1 MIRSFINK
9 YRNVSLL
16 YIILFFSVI
25 LLLLVALLVNQKFRA
40 TAYNFSKVHDG
51 HELINELNE
60 VQSALTTIGTEVRTY
75 IITGPK
81 ARHPDLVHYR
91 QVAMSRINRIATL
104 TRDPHQMQ
112 VLDSLRMNIDS
123 RFDIWGHMMVISKD
137 SLLSIDAQQQIETYA
152 LINNI
157 INQIT
162 ELRKYGSNMVY
173 DHLEDT
179 EANIQ
184 LTGIIALLV
193 TLFCITVI
201 IFAIVRLH
209 REVNYGILMQA
220 ELSKKVKELDRTND
234 DLERFAYVAS
244 HDLHEPLR
252 KLYAFSE
259 ILIEREK
266 NLSAEGL
273 EIIRRMHTFVTR
285 MQQLID
291 DMLQFSLNLN
301 KVEKKYLDLNVLV
314 KNVINN
320 LAVKMNETNARIEVV
335 PLPDHIAGFESQI
348 TQLFQNIISNSI
360 KYSRAGVAPSIRI
373 TCSEVAGSSIEGVRP
388 IDEKRKFYKITIS
401 DNGIGFDDKYR
412 EKIFVIF
419 QRLHGKSEYSGSGIG
434 LATAKR
440 VVDNHNGYISAHG
453 EENKGADFNIFLPV
467 E

>member
-1 MIRSFINK
+1 MLRSFFQK

-25 LLLLVALLVNQKFRA
+25 LLLLVALLVNQKFRS
-40 TAYNFSKVHDG
+40 TAYNFAKVHEG
-51 HELINELNE
+51 HELLNELND
-60 VQSALTTIGTEVRTY
+60 VQSTITKTSTEVRTFT
-75 IITGPK
+75 ITGAP
-81 ARHPDLVHYR
+81 HPDLVLYKVQMER
-91 QVAMSRINRIATL
+91 RMQRIAEL
-104 TRDPHQMQ
+104 TRDPHQMR
-112 VLDSLRMNIDS
+112 VLDTLRMNIS
-123 RFDIWGHMMVISKD
+123 TRFDMWEHMISISND
-137 SLLSIDAQQQIETYA
+137 SLKRINDQLFIETSV
-152 LINNI
+152 LTNNI
-157 INQIT
+157 LGEIMQ
-162 ELRKYGSNMVY
+162 LRKYASSVVY
-173 DHLEDT
+173 DHLDDT
-179 EANIQ
+179 ETNIR
-184 LTGIIALLV
+184 LTGFMALLV
-193 TLFCITVI
+193 TLFCISVI

-209 REVNYGILMQA
+209 REVNYGILVQA

-266 NLSAEGL
+266 NLSTEGL
-273 EIIRRMHTFVTR
+273 EIIRRMHSFVTR

-301 KVEKKYLDLNVLV
+301 KVEKKVLDLNIVV

-320 LAVKMNETNARIEVV
+320 LAVKMNETNASVEVGM
-335 PLPDHIAGFESQI
+335 LPAQVEGYESQI
-348 TQLFQNIISNSI
+348 SQLFQNIISNSI
-360 KYSRAGVAPSIRI
+360 KYSRPDVPPHIRI
-373 TCSEVAGSSIEGVRP
+373 TATEVSGSDIGSVRP
-388 IDEKRKFYKITIS
+388 IDEKKKFHKITLS

-412 EKIFVIF
+412 EKIFIIF

-440 VVDNHNGYISAHG
+440 VVDNHNGYITAHG
-453 EENKGADFNIFLPV
+453 EENKGADFNIYLPK

>member
-1 MIRSFINK
+1 MLRSFLHK

-16 YIILFFSVI
+16 YLILFFSVI
-25 LLLLVALLVNQKFRA
+25 LLLLVALVVNQKFRS
-40 TAYNFSKVHDG
+40 TAYNFSKVHEG
-51 HELINELNE
+51 NELINELND
-60 VQSALTTIGTEVRTY
+60 VQSTLTTIGTDVRTFT
-75 IITGPK
+75 IQGDH
-81 ARHPDLVHYR
+81 HPDLVLYKVHMDR
-91 QVAMSRINRIATL
+91 KLKRIAEL
-104 TRDPHQMQ
+104 IHDPRQML
-112 VLDSLRMNIDS
+112 VLDTLQMNIET
-123 RFDIWGHMMVISKD
+123 RFDIWNHMMSISPD
-137 SLLSIDAQQQIETYA
+137 SLKRVNDQLLLESSTLTNRTVGQIS
-152 LINNI
+152 
-157 INQIT
+157 
-162 ELRKYGSNMVY
+162 ELRKNASTLVY
-173 DHLEDT
+173 DHLDDT
-179 EANIQ
+179 EINIRM
-184 LTGIIALLV
+184 TGIIALLV
-193 TLFCITVI
+193 TLFCISVI

-301 KVEKKYLDLNVLV
+301 KVEKKVLDLNVLV

-320 LAVKMNETNARIEVV
+320 LAVKMNETNASVEVAT
-335 PLPDHIAGFESQI
+335 LPAQISGYESQI
-348 TQLFQNIISNSI
+348 SQLFQNIVSNSI
-360 KYSRAGVAPSIRI
+360 KYSRPGVAPHIRI
-373 TCSEVAGSSIEGVRP
+373 TCTEVAGTEIESVRP

-440 VVDNHNGYISAHG
+440 VVDNHNGYITAHG
-453 EENKGADFNIFLPV
+453 EENKGADFNIYLPK

>member
-1 MIRSFINK
+1 MLRALFHK

-16 YIILFFSVI
+16 YIILFFSVV
-25 LLLLVALLVNQKFRA
+25 LLLLVALLVNQKFRS
-40 TAYNFSKVHDG
+40 TAYNFSKVHEG
-51 HELINELNE
+51 HALINELND
-60 VQSALTTIGTEVRTY
+60 VQSNLTTISSEVRRYT
-75 IITGPK
+75 ITGSP
-81 ARHPDLVHYR
+81 HPDLVLY
-91 QVAMSRINRIATL
+91 QVQMGRKINRISEL
-104 TRDPHQMQ
+104 THDPHQKLI
-112 VLDSLRMNIDS
+112 LDTLRMNIDS
-123 RFDIWGHMMVISKD
+123 RFDIWTMMMSISSD
-137 SLLSIDAQQQIETYA
+137 SLKKVNDQLFLEGSGLA
-152 LINNI
+152 NNI
-157 INQIT
+157 VS
-162 ELRKYGSNMVY
+162 ELSQLRRYASTLVY
-173 DHLEDT
+173 DHLDDT
-179 EANIQ
+179 ELNIRM
-184 LTGIIALLV
+184 TGIIALLV
-193 TLFCITVI
+193 TVFCISVI

-259 ILIEREK
+259 ILVEREK

-291 DMLQFSLNLN
+291 DMLQFSLNIN
-301 KVEKKYLDLNVLV
+301 KIEKQDLDLNVIMR
-314 KNVINN
+314 NVINN
-320 LAVKMNETNARIEVV
+320 LAVKMNESNASVEVAA
-335 PLPDHIAGFESQI
+335 LPDHIHAYESQI
-348 TQLFQNIISNSI
+348 SQLFQNIISNSI
-360 KYSRAGVAPSIRI
+360 KYARAGVPPHIRI
-373 TCSEVAGSSIEGVRP
+373 TCSEVTGGQIESVRP
-388 IDEKRKFYKITIS
+388 MDEKKKFYKVTIS

-440 VVDNHNGYISAHG
+440 VVDNHNGYITAHG
-453 EENKGADFNIFLPV
+453 EENKGSDFNIYLPK

>member
-1 MIRSFINK
+1 MLRSFFQK

-25 LLLLVALLVNQKFRA
+25 LLLLVALLVNQKFRS
-40 TAYNFSKVHDG
+40 TAYNFSKVHQG
-51 HELINELNE
+51 HELLNELND
-60 VQSALTTIGTEVRTY
+60 VQITITKTATEVRTFT
-75 IITGPK
+75 IKGAP
-81 ARHPDLVHYR
+81 HPDLVLYKVQMDR
-91 QVAMSRINRIATL
+91 RMQRIAEL

-112 VLDSLRMNIDS
+112 VLDTLRMNIS
-123 RFDIWGHMMVISKD
+123 TRFDMWEHMISISND
-137 SLLSIDAQQQIETYA
+137 SLKRINDQLFIQTSLLT
-152 LINNI
+152 NNI
-157 INQIT
+157 LGEIMQ
-162 ELRKYGSNMVY
+162 LRKYASSIVY
-173 DHLEDT
+173 DHLDDT
-179 EANIQ
+179 ETNIR
-184 LTGIIALLV
+184 LTGFMALLV
-193 TLFCITVI
+193 TLFCISVI

-209 REVNYGILMQA
+209 REVNYGILVQA

-266 NLSAEGL
+266 NLSTEGL
-273 EIIRRMHTFVTR
+273 EIIRRMHSFVTR

-301 KVEKKYLDLNVLV
+301 KVEKKVLDLNVVV

-320 LAVKMNETNARIEVV
+320 LAVKMNETNAGVEVGI
-335 PLPDHIAGFESQI
+335 LPAQVEGYESQI
-348 TQLFQNIISNSI
+348 SQLFQNIISNSI
-360 KYSRAGVAPSIRI
+360 KYSRPGVPPHIRI
-373 TCSEVAGSSIEGVRP
+373 TATEVSGSDIESVRP
-388 IDEKRKFYKITIS
+388 IDEKKKFHKITLS

-412 EKIFVIF
+412 EKIFIIF

-440 VVDNHNGYISAHG
+440 VVDNHNGYITAHG
-453 EENKGADFNIFLPV
+453 EENKGADFNIYLPK

>member
-1 MIRSFINK
+1 MLRSFFQK

-25 LLLLVALLVNQKFRA
+25 LLLLVALLVNQKFRS
-40 TAYNFSKVHDG
+40 TAYNFSKVHQG
-51 HELINELNE
+51 HELLNELND
-60 VQSALTTIGTEVRTY
+60 VQITITKTATEVRTFT
-75 IITGPK
+75 IKSAP
-81 ARHPDLVHYR
+81 HPDLVLYKVQMDR
-91 QVAMSRINRIATL
+91 RMQRIAEL

-112 VLDSLRMNIDS
+112 VLDTLRMNIS
-123 RFDIWGHMMVISKD
+123 TRFDMWEHMISISND
-137 SLLSIDAQQQIETYA
+137 SLVRINDQLFIETSV
-152 LINNI
+152 LTNNI
-157 INQIT
+157 LGEIMQ
-162 ELRKYGSNMVY
+162 LRKYASSVVY
-173 DHLEDT
+173 DHLDDT
-179 EANIQ
+179 EANIR
-184 LTGIIALLV
+184 LTGFMALLV
-193 TLFCITVI
+193 TLFCISVI

-209 REVNYGILMQA
+209 REVNYGILVQA

-266 NLSAEGL
+266 NLSTEGL
-273 EIIRRMHTFVTR
+273 EIIRRMHSFVTR

-301 KVEKKYLDLNVLV
+301 KVEKKVLDLNVVV

-320 LAVKMNETNARIEVV
+320 LAVKMNETNAGVEVGI
-335 PLPDHIAGFESQI
+335 LPAQVEGYESQI
-348 TQLFQNIISNSI
+348 SQLFQNIISNSI
-360 KYSRAGVAPSIRI
+360 KYSRPGVPPHIRI
-373 TCSEVAGSSIEGVRP
+373 TATEVSGSDIESVRP
-388 IDEKRKFYKITIS
+388 IDEKKKFHKITLS

-412 EKIFVIF
+412 EKIFIIF

-440 VVDNHNGYISAHG
+440 VVDNHNGYITAHG
-453 EENKGADFNIFLPV
+453 EENKGADFNIYLPK

>member
-1 MIRSFINK
+1 MIRSLFQK

-25 LLLLVALLVNQKFRA
+25 LLLLVALVVNQKFRS
-40 TAYNFSKVHDG
+40 TAYNFSKVHQG
-51 HELINELNE
+51 HELLNELND
-60 VQSALTTIGTEVRTY
+60 VQTTLTKTATEVRTFT
-75 IITGPK
+75 ITGAP
-81 ARHPDLVHYR
+81 HPDLVLYKVQMTR
-91 QVAMSRINRIATL
+91 RMQRIAEL
-104 TRDPHQMQ
+104 THDPHQML
-112 VLDSLRMNIDS
+112 VLDTLRMNIAT
-123 RFDIWGHMMVISKD
+123 RFDIWEHMMSISDD
-137 SLLSIDAQQQIETYA
+137 SLKRINDHLFIEASVLTNSILEEVSQIRRYA
-152 LINNI
+152 SSI
-157 INQIT
+157 
-162 ELRKYGSNMVY
+162 VY
-173 DHLEDT
+173 DHLDDT
-179 EANIQ
+179 ESNIR
-184 LTGIIALLV
+184 LTGFIALLV
-193 TLFCITVI
+193 TLFCISVI

-209 REVNYGILMQA
+209 HAVNYGMLVQA
-220 ELSKKVKELDRTND
+220 ELSKKVKELDQTND

-266 NLSAEGL
+266 NLSIEGL

-301 KVEKKYLDLNVLV
+301 KVEKVMLDLNAVV

-320 LAVKMNETNARIEVV
+320 LAVKMNETNASIEVAM
-335 PLPDHIAGFESQI
+335 LPAQVEGYESQI
-348 TQLFQNIISNSI
+348 NQLFQNIISNSI
-360 KYSRAGVAPSIRI
+360 KYSRPGVPPHIRI
-373 TCSEVAGSSIEGVRP
+373 TATEVPGSDIEAVRP
-388 IDEKRKFYKITIS
+388 IDEKKRFHKITLS

-440 VVDNHNGYISAHG
+440 VVDNHNGYITAHG
-453 EENKGADFNIFLPV
+453 EENKGAEFNIYLPK

>member
-1 MIRSFINK
+1 MLRSFFQK

-25 LLLLVALLVNQKFRA
+25 LLLLVALLVNQKFRS
-40 TAYNFSKVHDG
+40 TAYNFSKVHQG
-51 HELINELNE
+51 HELLNELND
-60 VQSALTTIGTEVRTY
+60 VQITITKTATEVRTFT
-75 IITGPK
+75 IKGAP
-81 ARHPDLVHYR
+81 HPDLVLYKVQMDRRMQH
-91 QVAMSRINRIATL
+91 IAEL

-112 VLDSLRMNIDS
+112 VLDTLRMNIS
-123 RFDIWGHMMVISKD
+123 TRFDMWEHMISISND
-137 SLLSIDAQQQIETYA
+137 SLARINDQLFIETSV
-152 LINNI
+152 LTNNI
-157 INQIT
+157 LGEIMQ
-162 ELRKYGSNMVY
+162 LRRYASSIVY
-173 DHLEDT
+173 DHLDDT
-179 EANIQ
+179 EANIR
-184 LTGIIALLV
+184 LTGFMALLV
-193 TLFCITVI
+193 TLFCISVI

-209 REVNYGILMQA
+209 REVNYGILVQA

-266 NLSAEGL
+266 NLSTEGL
-273 EIIRRMHTFVTR
+273 EIIRRMHSFVTR

-301 KVEKKYLDLNVLV
+301 KVEKKVLDLNVVV

-320 LAVKMNETNARIEVV
+320 LAVKMNETNAGVEVGI
-335 PLPDHIAGFESQI
+335 LPAQVEGYESQI
-348 TQLFQNIISNSI
+348 SQLFQNIISNSI
-360 KYSRAGVAPSIRI
+360 KYSRPGVPPHIRI
-373 TCSEVAGSSIEGVRP
+373 TATEVSGSDIESVRP
-388 IDEKRKFYKITIS
+388 IDEKKKFHKITLS

-412 EKIFVIF
+412 EKIFIIF

-440 VVDNHNGYISAHG
+440 VVDNHNGYITAHG
-453 EENKGADFNIFLPV
+453 EENKGADFNIYLPK